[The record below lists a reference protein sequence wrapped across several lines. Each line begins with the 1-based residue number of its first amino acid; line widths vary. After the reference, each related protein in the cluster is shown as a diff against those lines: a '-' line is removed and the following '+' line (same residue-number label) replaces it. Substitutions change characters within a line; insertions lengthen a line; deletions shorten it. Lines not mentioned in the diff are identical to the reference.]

1 MELITAEKYLLITE
15 RIGKRPMLRTRFTSQ
30 AYFVVAVFLDLATNH
45 VISLKDDRVTF
56 NQSVQLPG
64 YLSVFVKELTE
75 TLSQDDRLENALKPV
90 TSWDIANQV
99 YDGVG
104 VKLLANHQVERVTFQ
119 NNLKPHTIYEPTDQA
134 RKAVSTWLMDQV
146 TRSAEV
152 SALNLFEILR
162 QMTALKW
169 VVPDE
174 QQRQELM
181 EKASQRSE
189 DAGIQ
194 KITAAAADVITRKRF
209 WLDSWLS

>member
-56 NQSVQLPG
+56 NQSVQFPD

-75 TLSQDDRLENALKPV
+75 ALSQDDHLENALKPV

-104 VKLLANHQVERVTFQ
+104 VKLLANHQVERVRFQ

-194 KITAAAADVITRKRF
+194 KITAAAADVITQKRF